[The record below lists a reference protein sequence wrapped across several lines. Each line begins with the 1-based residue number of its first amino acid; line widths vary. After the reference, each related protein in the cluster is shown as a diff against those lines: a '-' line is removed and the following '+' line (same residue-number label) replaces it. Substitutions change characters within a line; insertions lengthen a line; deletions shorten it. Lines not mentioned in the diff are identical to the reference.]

1 MTAVL
6 STRCSVCRKDLT
18 DPLSR
23 RYGIGPDCRAQM
35 TPEQLADA
43 IRRNQPGYIP
53 KAPPAVSV
61 EARRNQA
68 EVQRV
73 TAPVVEAKRCH
84 HDGIAGACPQCRH
97 EADPWH
103 CADRIIR
110 LVQARRE
117 EERARAYA
125 DYLAKHRPDVGE
137 RGKTFQPR
145 PTPAHANVARL
156 SLDAS

>member
-23 RYGIGPDCRAQM
+23 RYGIGPDCRAEM
-35 TPEQLADA
+35 TAEQLADA

-53 KAPPAVSV
+53 RAPQPVSSQ
-61 EARRNQA
+61 ARRNHA
-68 EVQRV
+68 EIQRV
-73 TAPVVEAKRCH
+73 TAPVVEAKRCD

-103 CADRIIR
+103 CADRIIA

-117 EERARAYA
+117 EERSRAYA
-125 DYLAKHRPDVGE
+125 DWLATHRSD
-137 RGKTFQPR
+137 TDQ
-145 PTPAHANVARL
+145 L

>member
-1 MTAVL
+1 MSAVR
-6 STRCSVCRKDLT
+6 STRCSICRKDLT

-23 RYGIGPDCRAQM
+23 RYGIGPDCRAEM

-53 KAPPAVSV
+53 KAAPPVSA
-61 EARRNQA
+61 EARRNHA
-68 EVQRV
+68 EIGRV

-103 CADRIIR
+103 CADRIIG
-110 LVQARRE
+110 LIKAQRE
-117 EERARAYA
+117 EARSRAYA
-125 DYLAKHRPDVGE
+125 DWLAKQRTADTE
-137 RGKTFQPR
+137 Q
-145 PTPAHANVARL
+145 L
-156 SLDAS
+156 LLDAS

>member
-1 MTAVL
+1 MSAVL

-53 KAPPAVSV
+53 KAAPPVSSQ
-61 EARRNQA
+61 ARRNHT
-68 EVQRV
+68 EIQRV
-73 TAPVVEAKRCH
+73 TAPVVAAKRCR
-84 HDGIAGACPQCRH
+84 HDGIAGACPRCRH

-103 CADRIIR
+103 CAERIIAI
-110 LVQARRE
+110 VQAQRE
-117 EERARAYA
+117 EERSRAYA
-125 DYLAKHRPDVGE
+125 DWLAR
-137 RGKTFQPR
+137 QR
-145 PTPAHANVARL
+145 PTGTDADQL
-156 SLDAS
+156 MLDAS